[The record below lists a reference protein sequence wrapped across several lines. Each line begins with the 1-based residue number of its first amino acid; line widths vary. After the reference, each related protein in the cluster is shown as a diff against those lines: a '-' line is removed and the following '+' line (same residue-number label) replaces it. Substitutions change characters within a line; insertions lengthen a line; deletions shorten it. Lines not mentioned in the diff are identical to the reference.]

1 MTMDFSIWPN
11 PSRSFG
17 DTLAAARWAEQ
28 RGLHGMWFADHLA
41 AYSEDGS
48 CPDEPMHECWSTL
61 AAVGA
66 LVPSLTLTSMVSP
79 TTLHHPVALLKR
91 AVEVDHIS
99 GGRAVL
105 GLGAG
110 WQLNEHVGYGFP
122 LPAPRDRVDRFA
134 EFLEVLRLLR
144 GEDRTHFQGT
154 WFHLDGAVLSPKPEG
169 KLPIVIGTTGPR
181 MLRLTS
187 RYADGWNMWGT
198 PDRVEEL
205 TRQFERI
212 CAIEKRDPSRFRR
225 SAQALIFHTESRR
238 DRERIE
244 AEYPGRVITGSA
256 AEIVEQLARY
266 AELGVH
272 EFGINDTFFGTHL
285 EERLERLDDLAENVL
300 VHC

>member
-1 MTMDFSIWPN
+1 MVGT
-11 PSRSFG
+11 
-17 DTLAAARWAEQ
+17 
-28 RGLHGMWFADHLA
+28 
-41 AYSEDGS
+41 
-48 CPDEPMHECWSTL
+48 C
-61 AAVGA
+61 GA
-66 LVPSLTLTSMVSP
+66 LLIVSR
-79 TTLHHPVALLKR
+79 K
-91 AVEVDHIS
+91 
-99 GGRAVL
+99 
-105 GLGAG
+105 
-110 WQLNEHVGYGFP
+110 
-122 LPAPRDRVDRFA
+122 
-134 EFLEVLRLLR
+134 
-144 GEDRTHFQGT
+144 
-154 WFHLDGAVLSPKPEG
+154 
-169 KLPIVIGTTGPR
+169 
-181 MLRLTS
+181 
-187 RYADGWNMWGT
+187 
-198 PDRVEEL
+198 L